1 MENKLTEGELV
12 EQMKRC
18 WHLYSLPESK
28 INQQAYNQLIEI
40 VKEHF
45 KRNLLRD
52 KIPIVPKEVKR
63 TINSMASEIVKLQEQ
78 QKPTVSREEK
88 EGMIKMFEEMCMFM
102 AVRGF
107 IREDERAVNIKKL
120 PDGLEV
126 TNGE

>member
-1 MENKLTEGELV
+1 MENKLKEGELV

-18 WHLYSLPESK
+18 WHLYSLP
-28 INQQAYNQLIEI
+28 A
-40 VKEHF
+40 
-45 KRNLLRD
+45 
-52 KIPIVPKEVKR
+52 
-63 TINSMASEIVKLQEQ
+63 INSVASEIVKLQEQ